1 MTYRKILVPVD
12 GSDAARTALDTAFVV
27 AGVFGSH
34 VQGLHVRIDP
44 TEAIPFVGEGM
55 SGALMQELIEVT
67 ERESAVRAAAARAM
81 FDAIRQTTGMP
92 SIHCPATAGPS
103 ASWLE
108 QSGRE
113 EEIVVRHG
121 RLSDLTVLGR
131 PSPGGEA
138 TAHLTFSMA
147 LFDTG
152 HPVLVAGSAP
162 QRPGAPFGERIV
174 IAWNGSAEA
183 ARAVSAALPF
193 LARARRVTALSVGS
207 EDDDG
212 GLDAFVD
219 YLAWHGIAAGR
230 QMMPN
235 RSSIGDALLDVA
247 ADADLMV
254 MGAYSH
260 SRLRELI
267 LGGVTRHMLEKAPL
281 PLLVA
286 H

>member
-1 MTYRKILVPVD
+1 
-12 GSDAARTALDTAFVV
+12 
-27 AGVFGSH
+27 
-34 VQGLHVRIDP
+34 
-44 TEAIPFVGEGM
+44 
-55 SGALMQELIEVT
+55 MQELMEIT
-67 ERESAVRAAAARAM
+67 EREGAARAAAAQAM
-81 FDAIRQTTGMP
+81 FDAIRQTTGVP
-92 SIHCPATAGPS
+92 SVHSPATVGPS

-113 EEIVVRHG
+113 EEIVVRRG
-121 RLSDLTVLGR
+121 RLADLTVLGR
-131 PSPGGEA
+131 PGADGEA
-138 TAHLTFSMA
+138 TAHLTFSTA

-174 IAWNGSAEA
+174 IAWNGSVEA

-207 EDDDG
+207 EDDG

-230 QMMPN
+230 QTMQN
-235 RSSIGDALLDVA
+235 RSSIGDVLLDAA

-267 LGGVTRHMLEKAPL
+267 LGGVTRHMLEKATL

>member
-1 MTYRKILVPVD
+1 M
-12 GSDAARTALDTAFVV
+12 
-27 AGVFGSH
+27 
-34 VQGLHVRIDP
+34 RIDP
-44 TEAIPFVGEGM
+44 SEAIPFVGEGM

-67 ERESAVRAAAARAM
+67 ERESAARAAAARAM
-81 FDAIRQTTGMP
+81 FEAIRQTAGCRASTA
-92 SIHCPATAGPS
+92 PATAGPS

-113 EEIVVRHG
+113 EEIVVRRG
-121 RLSDLTVLGR
+121 RLADLTVVGR
-131 PSPGGEA
+131 PGADGEP

-162 QRPGAPFGERIV
+162 QRPGEPVGQRIV
-174 IAWNGSAEA
+174 IAWNGSVEA

-207 EDDDG
+207 EDEDG
-212 GLDAFVD
+212 GLDAVRRLPR
-219 YLAWHGIAAGR
+219 LAWHCGRVGRLVQSRSHDRRRAARCGGGCRPDGDGR
-230 QMMPN
+230 LLAQPPA
-235 RSSIGDALLDVA
+235 RVDLGRGDAPHA
-247 ADADLMV
+247 GESA
-254 MGAYSH
+254 
-260 SRLRELI
+260 
-267 LGGVTRHMLEKAPL
+267 L